1 MDKIRITRLAL
12 LRRAAQTM
20 IALLFVLWH
29 GYLVLIVYAEA
40 MVNEPI
46 RTGTRLALT
55 LQVGLGSAVLI
66 SLLLLAGS
74 IAGWQSRSFFLL
86 GALLA
91 LAWAM
96 TFWLM

>member
-1 MDKIRITRLAL
+1 MAI

-20 IALLFVLWH
+20 VALLFVLWH
-29 GYLVLIVYAEA
+29 GYLALVVYAEA

-55 LQVGLGSAVLI
+55 LQVGLGSAVLL

-74 IAGWQSRSFFLL
+74 IVGWHSRTHFLF

-91 LAWAM
+91 LV
-96 TFWLM
+96 